1 MGLFYQQDINE
12 FTRLGVWHIEEQ
24 ADFFLRSVPL
34 QREISHPN
42 KRLQHLAGRYLLRYL
57 FPDFPYKDILIADT
71 RKPYVAGDSFH
82 FSISHCGSHAAAI
95 VSKRYRV
102 GIDIENFTPRVER
115 ILHKFLSPEELSFLD
130 PGHPL
135 RHAIV
140 CWGAKEAVY
149 KWYGEGEMDFIRDM
163 PLEPFSYD
171 AQGSLTCRFS
181 KAASPQ
187 SLALEFKCWSK
198 MAMVF
203 LATEAG
209 APH

>member
-1 MGLFYQQDINE
+1 
-12 FTRLGVWHIEEQ
+12 
-24 ADFFLRSVPL
+24 
-34 QREISHPN
+34 
-42 KRLQHLAGRYLLRYL
+42 
-57 FPDFPYKDILIADT
+57 
-71 RKPYVAGDSFH
+71 
-82 FSISHCGSHAAAI
+82 
-95 VSKRYRV
+95 
-102 GIDIENFTPRVER
+102 
-115 ILHKFLSPEELSFLD
+115 
-130 PGHPL
+130 
-135 RHAIV
+135 
-140 CWGAKEAVY
+140 VY